1 MYTDVLS
8 IDISN
13 VHQVKILGSLPGFF
27 TSRQYG
33 VDPNYV
39 ISGWTVKDTSVT
51 VVPQGYVLIP
61 NTRYYTMSNS
71 APGFYALAAAAASSS
86 STGQS
91 GTGTAGSEAVMTLV
105 GDYLYA
111 IPEEHTVGAVNIAD
125 STNPTA
131 VLSQAFGY
139 DLETIF
145 PIQGNLLVGSKE
157 GVFVYSISN
166 PAQLAEVG
174 EFKHGT
180 ACDPVIANSAYAYV
194 TLRSGSQCGGAANE
208 LDVLNAQDISNAA
221 QIASYPMTSP
231 TGLCLDGALLF
242 VCDSTVV
249 RVFDASNP
257 TNLQQLSAVP
267 VNSPSDVIAGNH
279 VMLVVA
285 ADGLY
290 QFDYTDP
297 GNITKLSY
305 LAVNPSKS

>member
-1 MYTDVLS
+1 
-8 IDISN
+8 
-13 VHQVKILGSLPGFF
+13 
-27 TSRQYG
+27 
-33 VDPNYV
+33 
-39 ISGWTVKDTSVT
+39 
-51 VVPQGYVLIP
+51 
-61 NTRYYTMSNS
+61 
-71 APGFYALAAAAASSS
+71 
-86 STGQS
+86 
-91 GTGTAGSEAVMTLV
+91 MTLV

-131 VLSQAFGY
+131 VSSEAFGY

-166 PAQLAEVG
+166 PAQLTEVG

-194 TLRSGSQCGGAANE
+194 TLRSGTDCGGAANE
-208 LDVLNAQDISNAA
+208 LDVLNAQDISNSA
-221 QIASYPMTSP
+221 QIAAYPMTSP
-231 TGLCLDGALLF
+231 TGMCLDGSLLF
-242 VCDSTVV
+242 VCDSTIV

-257 TNLQQLSAVP
+257 ANLLQLSAVP
-267 VNSPSDVIAGNH
+267 VNSPKDVIAGNH

-305 LAVNPSKS
+305 LAVNHSKS